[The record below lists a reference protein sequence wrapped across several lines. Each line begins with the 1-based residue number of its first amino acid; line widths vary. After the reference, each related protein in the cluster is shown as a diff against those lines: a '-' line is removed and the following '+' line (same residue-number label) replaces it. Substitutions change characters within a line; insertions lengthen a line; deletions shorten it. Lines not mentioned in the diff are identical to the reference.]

1 MLIKAGYDEESRNST
16 ERASVKSLPPSRC
29 LLSCVDSFLN
39 NSLTYKK
46 KKKKKAVGNG
56 GLIGY
61 KQSMKIQ
68 LV

>member
-16 ERASVKSLPPSRC
+16 ETASAKSLPPSRC

-39 NSLTYKK
+39 NSLAY
-46 KKKKKAVGNG
+46 KKKAVGKC

-61 KQSMKIQ
+61 EQSMKIQ
-68 LV
+68 LVSS